1 MRTIQ
6 CLVLFGCLCA
16 VALGQG
22 TKGYYRQ
29 PTIHGETIVF
39 VAEGDLWKV
48 SARGGVATRLTTHAG
63 DEGTPRLSPD
73 GKVVAFTAQ
82 YEGPTEVYTMPIAGG
97 LPTRWTYDA
106 SRVAVVGWKGDQVL
120 ASTLRFS
127 TLPNMQLIRIDT
139 RSGSRELVPLAQ
151 AAEGVYDDAGATLY
165 FARLAFQGSHTKRYK
180 GGTAQQ
186 LWRLPLD
193 AKGNATG
200 PSSALT
206 QDYPG
211 TSATPMWWQGR
222 LYFVS
227 DRDGTME
234 IWSMRGDGTELRQQ
248 TRHEGEFELLDV
260 RSPSLGDGR
269 IVYQLGADVWVY
281 DIARDTQTRLE
292 ITLDSDFDQMR
303 ERWVDKPARYIT
315 AAHISPDGERVVITA
330 RGQVFVAPR
339 HQGRLVEASRRD
351 GVRYRDAR
359 FMPDGKNLLTLSDE
373 SGEVE
378 FWTLPPNGV
387 GTPTQLTTGAD
398 VLRWE
403 GVPSP
408 DGNLIAHHDKD
419 LRLFIHDLRTKE
431 QTQIGQG
438 IFDYPGFRGL
448 TWSSDSRWLAYA
460 TDAQN
465 LNSVIRIYD
474 AKEKT
479 TTNATTDRFS
489 STSPAWSADAT
500 WLYFLSDRA
509 IQTKVPSPWGA
520 MAPEPYFDKVTRL
533 YQIPLKAGTR
543 SPFAPDD
550 ELEQQKKKDE
560 EAKKK
565 DEEKKP
571 ETPSPAPTDAAPST
585 TTPGTSPATPP
596 DAAHAAVASQPPAG
610 DAPKD
615 APAKPKDASKGPQP
629 VEIDLEGLAARVQ
642 EVPAG
647 NGNYSELSATEK
659 RLLFLS
665 RGDDKSDLMMLEIT
679 NKEPSPKTLVSD
691 VNGYEL
697 SADRKAI
704 LLRRKDQLY
713 VIDAAASAPASLDKA
728 QVNLAGWMF
737 PILPREEWRQMFVES
752 WRLMRDYFYDRSM
765 HGVDWVAMR
774 ERYLPLVDRVSC
786 RAELSDLISQMVGEL
801 SALHHFVR
809 GGDLRSGDENV
820 LPASLGALLVK
831 DEGAGGAR
839 VERIYAHDPD
849 DPSRASPLRRPGVDM
864 SVGDV
869 IEEINGVS
877 PLRVSD
883 PALLLRNQASR
894 QVLLRVR
901 PAGEPRE
908 GGATR
913 MVVVT
918 PITGESENDLRY
930 HEWEHTRRMSVEEL
944 GKGDIGYVHLRAMG
958 DENFNEFARGFYPV
972 FNRKGLI
979 IDVRHN
985 RGGNI
990 DSWILSRLL
999 RRSWFFW
1006 QGRAG
1011 IPYWNMQY
1019 AFRGHVVV
1027 LCNERTASDGEA
1039 FAEGIKRLGIG
1050 KVIGTRTW
1058 GGEIWLSS
1066 SNFLVDG
1073 GIASAAEYG
1082 VYGPEGVWLIEGHG
1096 VDPDIVV
1103 DNEPHVTFN
1112 GEDAQLKAAVEYLR
1126 QKIAAEPVE
1135 VPPPPEG
1142 PDLSIPANRPRK

>member
-1 MRTIQ
+1 MRIITS
-6 CLVLFGCLCA
+6 LVLFGCLA
-16 VALGQG
+16 ATAHGQG

-63 DEGTPRLSPD
+63 DESTPRLSPD
-73 GKVVAFTAQ
+73 GATIAFTAQ
-82 YEGPTEVYTMPIAGG
+82 YEGPTEVYTMPVTGG
-97 LPTRWTYDA
+97 VPTRWTYDS
-106 SRVAVVGWKGDQVL
+106 SRVAVVGWQGHRVI
-120 ASTLRFS
+120 ASTMRYS
-127 TLPNMQLIRIDT
+127 TLPNAQLDLIDT
-139 RSGSRELVPLAQ
+139 KTGARRLVELAQ
-151 AAEGVYDDAGATLY
+151 AAEGVFDDEGTALY

-186 LWRLPLD
+186 LWTLPLD
-193 AKGNATG
+193 AQGNASG
-200 PSSALT
+200 PSTPLT
-206 QDYPG
+206 QDYAG
-211 TSATPMWWQGR
+211 TSATPMWWKGR

-234 IWSMRGDGTELRQQ
+234 IWSMRPDGTGLTQH
-248 TRHEGEFELLDV
+248 TRHEGEHELLDV
-260 RSPSLGDGR
+260 RAPSLGDGR
-269 IVYQLGADVWVY
+269 IVYQLGADLWVY
-281 DIARDTQTRLE
+281 DIARATQTRLE

-303 ERWVDKPARYIT
+303 EKWVEKPASYIT
-315 AAHISPDGERVVITA
+315 AAHIAPDGSRVVLTA

-339 HQGRLVEASRRD
+339 GQGRLVEASRRD

-359 FMPDGKNLLTLSDE
+359 FMPDGESLLTLSDE

-419 LRLFIHDLRTKE
+419 LRLFIYDLRTRE
-431 QTQIGQG
+431 HTPIGEG
-438 IFDYPGFRGL
+438 VFDYPGFRDL
-448 TWSSDSRWLAYA
+448 AWSSDSRWLAYA
-460 TDAQN
+460 TDAAN
-465 LNSVIRIYD
+465 MNSIVRLYD
-474 AKEKT
+474 TKDKVT
-479 TTNATTDRFS
+479 TDVTTDRYVS
-489 STSPAWSADAT
+489 YAPAWSADGK
-500 WLYFLSDRA
+500 WLYLLSDRA
-509 IQTKVPSPWGA
+509 ISTKVASPWGA
-520 MAPEPYFDKVTRL
+520 MAPEPYFDKVTRI
-533 YQIPLKAGTR
+533 YQIPLKTGTR

-550 ELEQQKKKDE
+550 ELQPKKDDKKKDDE
-560 EAKKK
+560 KRKEPPKEA
-565 DEEKKP
+565 
-571 ETPSPAPTDAAPST
+571 AVGAAPST
-585 TTPGTSPATPP
+585 PVEPATPP
-596 DAAHAAVASQPPAG
+596 AETTPVQDKPADPKAPEDKAAS
-610 DAPKD
+610 D
-615 APAKPKDASKGPQP
+615 KPKDDKAKGPDP
-629 VEIDLEGLAARVQ
+629 VEIDLMGLSARIQ

-647 NGNYSELSATEK
+647 NGNYNALAATEK

-665 RGDDKSDLMMLEIT
+665 RTEGKTDLMMLEIT
-679 NKEPSPKTLVSD
+679 NKEPSPKVLASEIS
-691 VNGYEL
+691 GYEL

-704 LLRRKDQLY
+704 LLRKRDAFY

-728 QVNLAGWMF
+728 QVDLSGWMF
-737 PILPREEWRQMFVES
+737 PIRPREEWRQMFVES
-752 WRLMRDYFYDRSM
+752 WRLMRDYFYDKGM
-765 HGVDWVAMR
+765 HGVDWPAMR
-774 ERYLPLVDRVSC
+774 ERYLPLVDRVSS
-786 RAELSDLISQMVGEL
+786 RAELSDLISQMVGEI
-801 SALHHFVR
+801 SALHHFVS
-809 GGDLRSGDENV
+809 GGDLRSGDENIRV
-820 LPASLGALLVK
+820 ASLGALLVK
-831 DEGAGGAR
+831 DEAAGGAR
-839 VERIYAHDPD
+839 VERIYANDPD
-849 DPSRASPLRRPGVDM
+849 EPGRASPLRKPGVD
-864 SVGDV
+864 VHEGDV
-869 IEEINGVS
+869 ILEINGIS
-877 PLRVSD
+877 PLRVAD
-883 PALLLRNQASR
+883 PAVLLRNQANR
-894 QVLLRVR
+894 QVLLKVR
-901 PAGEPRE
+901 PKGEAIE
-908 GGATR
+908 DGATR
-913 MVVVT
+913 LVIVT
-918 PITGESENDLRY
+918 PITSEAEGDLRY
-930 HEWEHTRRMSVEEL
+930 HEWQHTRRMRVEEM
-944 GKGDIGYVHLRAMG
+944 GQGEIGYVHLRAMG
-958 DENFNEFARGFYPV
+958 GDNFNEFARGFYPV

-1011 IPYWNMQY
+1011 QPYWNMQY

-1073 GIASAAEYG
+1073 GIATAAEYG

-1103 DNEPHVTFN
+1103 DNEPHATFK
-1112 GEDAQLKAAVEYLR
+1112 GEDTQLNAAVEYLR
-1126 QKIAAEPVE
+1126 QRIAAEPVE
-1135 VPPPPEG
+1135 VPPPPKG
-1142 PDLSIPANRPRK
+1142 PDLSVPANRRK